1 MKEHTSNVFLKLSF
15 HYNWEEDI
23 LDSVPDGS
31 QQSSDK
37 KKNTLATAI
46 LCEPVYGTTMSFVM
60 LF

>member
-31 QQSSDK
+31 QQSSA
-37 KKNTLATAI
+37 KKNILATAI
-46 LCEPVYGTTMSFVM
+46 LCETVYGTTMSFVI